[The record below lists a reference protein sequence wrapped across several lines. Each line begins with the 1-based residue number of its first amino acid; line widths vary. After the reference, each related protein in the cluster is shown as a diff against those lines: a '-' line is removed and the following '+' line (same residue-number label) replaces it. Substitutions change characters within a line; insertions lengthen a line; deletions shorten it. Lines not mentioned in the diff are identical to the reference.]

1 MPKHCT
7 VSGIPVELSL
17 QLVLDGLG
25 LPGHGGE
32 SWSLWG
38 SQGEC
43 QQTPVYHCQQNA
55 MSLAL
60 YNFFQ
65 MLSLLLLF
73 LSNAV
78 SLLFLW
84 CWPTLLN
91 GHCLWLKQ
99 PDTFLS
105 WPEHFSAKPLNGA
118 QQRGQNRDS
127 TCKHYVIMVYLKHQ
141 PQNSAE
147 ELSLSVL
154 SSSLISLGFG
164 SGSNIAPLA

>member
-1 MPKHCT
+1 MAWGCQGMVGKAGVSEEVKGSVNRHQSTT
-7 VSGIPVELSL
+7 VSK
-17 QLVLDGLG
+17 
-25 LPGHGGE
+25 
-32 SWSLWG
+32 
-38 SQGEC
+38 
-43 QQTPVYHCQQNA
+43 NA

-91 GHCLWLKQ
+91 GHFLWLKQ

-105 WPEHFSAKPLNGA
+105 WPEHFSAKSLNGA

-141 PQNSAE
+141 PRNSAE